1 MNTSVAFDKA
11 LIAPCGINCGTC
23 IAYLRDKNKC
33 CGCRPEI
40 GFKVAHCYFCKIKNC
55 DYLVTTD
62 SKFCYDCDK
71 FPCQR
76 LKQIDKRYRI
86 KYKTS
91 LIQNLSEIKE
101 IGMINYL
108 ADEINIWTCPECGSV
123 ISVHR
128 DNCPSC
134 NRDLNKKSYKNT

>member
-1 MNTSVAFDKA
+1 MNSSVTFDKV

-23 IAYLRDKNKC
+23 IAYLRNKNKC
-33 CGCRPEI
+33 CGCRPET
-40 GFKVAHCYFCKIKNC
+40 GFKVAHCNSCKIKNC
-55 DYLVTTD
+55 DNLVTTD

-76 LKQIDKRYRI
+76 LKHIDKRYRI

-91 LIQNLSEIKE
+91 LIQNLTKIKE
-101 IGMINYL
+101 IGIINYL
-108 ADEINIWTCPECGSV
+108 AEESIRWTCPECGSV

-128 DNCPSC
+128 DNCLSC
-134 NRDLNKKSYKNT
+134 KRNLNKKTL